1 MADPAEDS
9 TLKRRARRRLIGAI
23 ALVLLAVIV
32 LPMVFDAERKP
43 ADADISIQ
51 IPNQDAAVAK
61 KGAVTAP
68 GTPADGSAQKPASP
82 PPAPDAAPG
91 SAAGGTAGKPAPK
104 TDEPAGAKPIAGD
117 APKSESKAPASVPD
131 DGADKKRAAREAA
144 EEKRAA
150 AILNAE
156 AKESKAAKA
165 EKKAEKTAKDGA
177 FAVQVGAFATLE
189 KVQEARDKL
198 QAANLKTYTE
208 KLDTKDGERTRVR
221 AGPFGSKEAAEAARE
236 TIKGLGFA
244 SATVVAR

>member
-68 GTPADGSAQKPASP
+68 GAPADASAQKPASP
-82 PPAPDAAPG
+82 PLAPDAAPG
-91 SAAGGTAGKPAPK
+91 SAAGKPAPK

>member
-1 MADPAEDS
+1 MADSAEDS

-61 KGAVTAP
+61 KGVVTTP
-68 GTPADGSAQKPASP
+68 GAAADAGAQKAG
-82 PPAPDAAPG
+82 PDGA
-91 SAAGGTAGKPAPK
+91 AGKPAAK
-104 TDEPAGAKPIAGD
+104 ADEPAGAKPAAGD
-117 APKSESKAPASVPD
+117 APKSEPKAPA
-131 DGADKKRAAREAA
+131 GASDEKVDQKRVAREAA
-144 EEKRAA
+144 DEKRAA

-156 AKESKAAKA
+156 SKESKVAKA
-165 EKKAEKTAKDGA
+165 EKKAEKSAKEGA

-198 QAANLKTYTE
+198 QGANLKTYTE

-236 TIKGLGFA
+236 TIRGLGFA